1 MVYLDAGGLLLRSKL
16 KLNRIDR
23 MPDNRIKNN
32 QVKHSRI
39 KNSQIKHSRV

>member
-1 MVYLDAGGLLLRSKL
+1 MTYLDAGGLLPRSKL

-23 MPDNRIKNN
+23 IPDNRIKNN

-39 KNSQIKHSRV
+39 KHSRV